1 MGSMNLPV
9 KTRTG
14 SLKSKIPGVARL
26 RTEVLAGL
34 VVALALIPEAIAFSI
49 IAGVDP
55 RVGLYASFV
64 MAVSIAFLGGR
75 PAMISAA
82 TGAMALVAAPL
93 SKEYGVDYLL
103 AATILAGIIQVVLGL
118 LGVAK
123 LMRFVPP
130 SVMTGFINALAIL
143 IFLAQIPHLV
153 GVGVPIYVMVAV
165 GLAIIFGLPYLTKAV
180 PAPLVAI
187 VVLTVA
193 SLALGIN
200 ARTVGDMGELPDSV
214 PVPFL
219 PDVPFTLDTLTLIA
233 PYALTLA
240 LVGLMESLMTAKV
253 VDEQTET
260 SSNHAREARG
270 QGIANVIVGFFGGMA
285 GCAMIGQTMINVSSG
300 ARTRISTF
308 LAGLFLL
315 ILCVGLGD
323 IVGMIPMAALVAVM
337 IFVSIVTFDWHSI
350 APRTVRRMPW
360 TETLVMVVTVG
371 VVVYT
376 HNLAFGVIVGVIVS
390 MVLFAQKAATQAD
403 VTSVLDPE
411 GGTRVYTVHGE
422 LFFASTNQL
431 VGRFDYAEK
440 DLTKVIVDMSEAH
453 VWDSSAVAALDHVAE
468 HFRRHDVE
476 VEITGLNQPSQ
487 RLHTELTGTLSG
499 GH

>member
-1 MGSMNLPV
+1 MAPPV
-9 KTRTG
+9 KTRAG
-14 SLKSKIPGVARL
+14 SLKSRIPGAAQL
-26 RTEVLAGL
+26 RADVLAGL

-64 MAVSIAFLGGR
+64 MAVAISFLGGR

-93 SKEYGVDYLL
+93 SIEYGVDYLL
-103 AATILAGIIQVVLGL
+103 AATILAGAIQIVLGL

-143 IFLAQIPHLV
+143 IFLSQLPHLR
-153 GVGVPIYVMVAV
+153 GVGWPVYAMVAV
-165 GLAIIFGLPYLTKAV
+165 GLAIIFGLPRLTTVV

-187 VVLTVA
+187 VVLTA
-193 SLALGIN
+193 AALALGIP
-200 ARTVGDMGELPDSV
+200 ASTVGDMGELPDSV
-214 PVPFL
+214 PFPFL
-219 PDVPFTLDTLTLIA
+219 PDVPLTVETLALIA
-233 PYALTLA
+233 PFSLTLA

-253 VDEQTET
+253 VDERTET
-260 SSNHAREARG
+260 SSDHSREARG

-285 GCAMIGQTMINVSSG
+285 GCAMIGQTMINISSG
-300 ARTRISTF
+300 ARTRVSTF
-308 LAGLFLL
+308 LAGVFLL
-315 ILCVGLGD
+315 ILCVVLGD
-323 IVGMIPMAALVAVM
+323 LVGMIPMAALVAVM
-337 IFVSIVTFDWHSI
+337 VFVSVVTFDWHSV
-350 APRTVRRMPW
+350 APKTVRRLPW
-360 TETLVMVVTVG
+360 TETLVMVTTVA

-376 HNLAFGVIVGVIVS
+376 HNLALGVIVGVIVS
-390 MVLFAQKAATQAD
+390 MVLFAQKAATHAD

-411 GGTRVYTVHGE
+411 GGTRVYSVHGE

-440 DLTKVIVDMSEAH
+440 DLSKVVVDMSEAH
-453 VWDSSAVAALDHVAE
+453 VWDSSAVAALDHVSE
-468 HFRRHDVE
+468 HFRKHGVE
-476 VEITGLNQPSQ
+476 VEITGLNERSRQ
-487 RLHTELTGTLSG
+487 LHKELTGTLTG